1 MNGRTFFSKRRQRW
15 HAEMRSQGKRIHL
28 GSYQSKPEADA
39 ALAVSMRDAESA
51 RAMLRTGGDDMSE
64 DELLRAEPIRLH
76 LHGGGELVIDR
87 VSKIIPAHA
96 RLCAN
101 TPVEATI
108 PDYGER
114 RSAFAGKRMIV
125 MSLPR
130 VRFLEKP
137 DPLAVEAPAG

>member
-1 MNGRTFFSKRRQRW
+1 MKGRVFFSKRRSRW

-28 GSYQSKPEADA
+28 GSYQSRPEAEA

-51 RAMLRTGGDDMSE
+51 RAMLRVGGESLSE
-64 DELLRAEPIRLH
+64 DELLRAEPIRLS
-76 LHGGGELVIDR
+76 LYGGGEFVIDR

-101 TPVEATI
+101 TPVEAAV
-108 PDYGER
+108 PDHDAR
-114 RSAFAGKRMIV
+114 RSAFAGKRMTV

-137 DPLAVEAPAG
+137 DPLAADTPAN